1 MLNRELLRCKI
12 VDGRMLPSLLRVTPG
27 TVEQAERLIAYWRG
41 GVGQRRGDL
50 EDGAMPLL
58 HQSRALLVG
67 RGLQKLILDGCR
79 FRDAA
84 SSEILRGAAL
94 AASAARMAAP
104 AATVTAHREAVAAEL
119 GLHPDELV
127 ERLYGDLPDAA
138 VLEEAPAQSARQL
151 IDHYNLALCQGLL
164 LQARE
169 LRVTID
175 DADTG
180 LRRRILKALRFRR
193 LLATVRCDNAAVLDL
208 VVSGPGNVLD
218 QATRYGVQLALFLP
232 AVACARRWSVRAEL
246 PPPRHEGP
254 GRGTVLLEL
263 DQDTGLVGDSHFLG
277 HLPDELR
284 GIADQLAAKLPGWS
298 VEDGQL
304 LPLPSG
310 ELVVPDLQVGVD
322 GALFPVELFHRWHG
336 SALGRRLALLEQG
349 VAPRLVIGVDRAL
362 SKTAAVAPLLASPA
376 FARHGF
382 LFSDLPTARALR
394 EAVERL
400 RASPA
405 GP

>member
-1 MLNRELLRCKI
+1 MLNRDLLRFKV
-12 VDGRMLPSLLRVTPG
+12 VDGRALPSLLRATPG

-41 GVGQRRGDL
+41 GVGQRRGEL

-84 SSEILRGAAL
+84 SSEVLRGAAL
-94 AASAARMAAP
+94 AASAARMASP
-104 AATVTAHREAVAAEL
+104 AATVAAHREAVAAEL

-127 ERLYGDLPDAA
+127 ERIYGDLPDAA

-151 IDHYNLALCQGLL
+151 IDAYNVALCQGLL

-193 LLATVRCDNAAVLDL
+193 LLATVRSDSAAGLDL
-208 VVSGPGNVLD
+208 VVSGPGDVLD
-218 QATRYGVQLALFLP
+218 QATRYGLQLALFLP

-254 GRGTVLLEL
+254 GRGPILLEL
-263 DQDTGLVGDSHFLG
+263 DQDSGLVGDSHFLG

-284 GIADQLAAKLPGWS
+284 GLAAQLAAKLPGWT
-298 VEDGQL
+298 VEDGQI

-310 ELVVPDLQVGVD
+310 ELVVPDLQVGAG

-336 SALGRRLALLEQG
+336 SALGRRLAVLEHG
-349 VAPRLVIGVDRAL
+349 VAPRLILGVDRAL
-362 SKTAAVAPLLASPA
+362 AKTTAIAPLLTSPA

-382 LFSDLPTARALR
+382 LFSDLPSARALK

-400 RASPA
+400 LAAPGGA
-405 GP
+405 

>member
-1 MLNRELLRCKI
+1 
-12 VDGRMLPSLLRVTPG
+12 
-27 TVEQAERLIAYWRG
+27 
-41 GVGQRRGDL
+41 
-50 EDGAMPLL
+50 
-58 HQSRALLVG
+58 
-67 RGLQKLILDGCR
+67 
-79 FRDAA
+79 
-84 SSEILRGAAL
+84 
-94 AASAARMAAP
+94 
-104 AATVTAHREAVAAEL
+104 

-138 VLEEAPAQSARQL
+138 VLEEAPALSARQL
-151 IDHYNLALCQGLL
+151 IDRYNLALCQGLL

-193 LLATVRCDNAAVLDL
+193 LLATVRCDNAAVLEL
-208 VVSGPGNVLD
+208 VVSGPGNLLD
-218 QATRYGVQLALFLP
+218 QATRYGLQLALFLP
-232 AVACARRWSVRAEL
+232 AVACARRWAVRAEL

-263 DQDTGLVGDSHFLG
+263 DQDAGLVGDSHFLG

-310 ELVVPDLQVGVD
+310 ELVVPDLQVAVD

-349 VAPRLVIGVDRAL
+349 VAPRLVVGVDRAL
-362 SKTAAVAPLLASPA
+362 AKTAAIAPLLESPA
-376 FARHGF
+376 FKRHGF
-382 LFSDLPTARALR
+382 LFSDLPTARALK

-400 RASPA
+400 L
-405 GP
+405 

>member
-1 MLNRELLRCKI
+1 MLNRELLRFKV
-12 VDGRMLPSLLRVTPG
+12 VDGRVLPSLLRATPG
-27 TVEQAERLIAYWRG
+27 TVEQAERLVAYWRG

-84 SSEILRGAAL
+84 SAEVLRGAAL

-104 AATVTAHREAVAAEL
+104 AATVAAHREAVAAEL

-138 VLEEAPAQSARQL
+138 VLEEAPALSARQL
-151 IDHYNLALCQGLL
+151 IDRYNIALCQGLL

-169 LRVTID
+169 LRVTIA
-175 DADTG
+175 DADAG
-180 LRRRILKALRFRR
+180 LRRRLLKALRFRR
-193 LLATVRCDNAAVLDL
+193 LLATVRADTAAGLDL
-208 VVSGPGNVLD
+208 VVSGPGSVLD
-218 QATRYGVQLALFLP
+218 QATRYGLQLALFLP

-246 PPPRHEGP
+246 PPPRHDGP
-254 GRGTVLLEL
+254 GRGPILLAL
-263 DQDTGLVGDSHFLG
+263 DHDTGLVGDTHFLG

-284 GIADQLAAKLPGWS
+284 GVATQLAAKLPGWS
-298 VEDGQL
+298 IEDGQL

-310 ELVVPDLQVGVD
+310 ELVVPDLQVVAD
-322 GALFPVELFHRWHG
+322 GATVPVELFHRWHG
-336 SALGRRLALLEQG
+336 SALGRRLDQLAQG
-349 VAPRLVIGVDRAL
+349 LAPRLAIGVERSLA
-362 SKTAAVAPLLASPA
+362 KTAAVARLLAVPA

-382 LFSDLPTARALR
+382 LFSDVPTARALKDV
-394 EAVERL
+394 VERVL
-400 RASPA
+400 APA
-405 GP
+405 AGR